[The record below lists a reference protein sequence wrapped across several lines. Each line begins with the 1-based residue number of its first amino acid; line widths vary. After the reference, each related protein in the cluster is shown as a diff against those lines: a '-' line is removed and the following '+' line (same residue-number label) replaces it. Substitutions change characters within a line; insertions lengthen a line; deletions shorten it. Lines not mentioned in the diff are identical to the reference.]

1 MRWRQL
7 DRVTPRE
14 AEVCALVACGL
25 PNKSVAVRIG
35 TTEKTVRSTAAASCR
50 SCASSLAAL
59 VRFVDALLADH
70 ARSIV
75 RLDGLE
81 VVRPRAADIII
92 AVTARERAGA
102 AAAIAPM
109 ALDASDESVDHR
121 AMHHPS

>member
-1 MRWRQL
+1 M
-7 DRVTPRE
+7 
-14 AEVCALVACGL
+14 
-25 PNKSVAVRIG
+25 
-35 TTEKTVRSTAAASCR
+35 
-50 SCASSLAAL
+50 
-59 VRFVDALLADH
+59 
-70 ARSIV
+70 

-121 AMHHPS
+121 AMHRPS